1 MTANMVRRSGA
12 PVAGSWP
19 SAPPGRA
26 ASPGKTLSMQIA
38 DGLIE
43 AIGRGDIPPG
53 TRLNEAEI
61 AESSGTSRGP
71 VREALRYVQEAG
83 LIEAVPH
90 QGSFVIHP
98 TADELA
104 EMVVMRSLL
113 EGFAAR
119 TMVASDSAGLATLDR
134 IVADMWTTVE
144 TNDLETF
151 RQLDWQFHETLCGSS
166 HLATLTRTWQQLR
179 SRIGLMMVT
188 NTQLPDLKER
198 VADHEDLATRLR
210 GAAPDEAE
218 RIVRSRGLERGFA
231 WLQRPVPDMLRDA
244 AP

>member
-1 MTANMVRRSGA
+1 MVSRKS
-12 PVAGSWP
+12 
-19 SAPPGRA
+19 A
-26 ASPGKTLSMQIA
+26 ASTAGPWATATAGRVPAPGKTLSMQIA
-38 DGLIE
+38 DGLIA

-90 QGSFVIHP
+90 QGSFVISP
-98 TADELA
+98 SADELA

-119 TMVASDSAGLATLDR
+119 TMVAADGEGLAALDR
-134 IVADMWTTVE
+134 IVAEMRSTVE
-144 TNDLETF
+144 TDDLERF
-151 RQLDWQFHETLCGSS
+151 RELDWQFHETLCGSS
-166 HLATLTRTWQQLR
+166 QLATLTRTWHQLR
-179 SRIGLMMVT
+179 SRIGLMMVS
-188 NTQLPDLKER
+188 NTQARDLKER
-198 VADHEDLATRLR
+198 VDDHEQLASMLR
-210 GAAPDEAE
+210 GASPEEAE

-231 WLQRPVPDMLRDA
+231 WLQRPVPDVLRDVA
-244 AP
+244 STA

>member
-1 MTANMVRRSGA
+1 MVVRKSGTPAAGQWLTATT
-12 PVAGSWP
+12 
-19 SAPPGRA
+19 GRA

-61 AESSGTSRGP
+61 ADSSGTSRGP

-119 TMVASDSAGLATLDR
+119 TMVATDSEGLKALDR
-134 IVADMWTTVE
+134 IVADMWKTVE
-144 TNDLETF
+144 ADDLETF
-151 RQLDWQFHETLCGSS
+151 RQLDWQFHETMCGSS
-166 HLATLTRTWQQLR
+166 HLATLTRTWHQLR
-179 SRIGLMMVT
+179 SRIGLMMVS
-188 NTQLPDLKER
+188 NTQAPDLKER
-198 VADHEDLATRLR
+198 VADHEDLASRLH
-210 GAAPDEAE
+210 GATPDEAE
-218 RIVRSRGLERGFA
+218 QIVRSRGLERGFA
-231 WLQRPVPDMLRDA
+231 WLQRPVPEMLRGTT
-244 AP
+244 P